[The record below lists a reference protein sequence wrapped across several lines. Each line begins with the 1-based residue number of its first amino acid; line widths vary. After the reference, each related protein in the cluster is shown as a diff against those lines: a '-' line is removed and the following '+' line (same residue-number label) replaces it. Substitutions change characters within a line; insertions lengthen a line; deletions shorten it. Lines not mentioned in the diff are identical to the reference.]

1 MDVCRGILPAISI
14 ISDKLVVGV
23 CAVQIWSPFLSL
35 YTYSE
40 WILLDTCGRTMLI
53 ALMWRGSLQ
62 IFYFVGFVLFVL
74 EALLSAFV
82 LMVHPMLALRFEI
95 SCFLLSED
103 SHRLLVFCPPCS
115 RVYFSSSHFTS
126 MLKVW
131 SFAPA
136 HRIYYCK
143 ILFLVEFVIKLFE
156 KFKLTWH
163 CTGLMCDDSK
173 YTTTLEALEKQQ
185 NWSEWQHK
193 ALLELPSEELELL
206 GTGGFLDLQL
216 SCLW

>member
-1 MDVCRGILPAISI
+1 MFLKYFLDTAQVITPLHNTFVY
-14 ISDKLVVGV
+14 LGV
-23 CAVQIWSPFLSL
+23 LYLEHLSL
-35 YTYSE
+35 LPTAHFS
-40 WILLDTCGRTMLI
+40 
-53 ALMWRGSLQ
+53 
-62 IFYFVGFVLFVL
+62 VVPL
-74 EALLSAFV
+74 EC
-82 LMVHPMLALRFEI
+82 HKQLRFEI
-95 SCFLLSED
+95 SCFLLLED
-103 SHRLLVFCPPCS
+103 SHRLLVFSPPCS
-115 RVYFSSSHFTS
+115 CVYFSSSHFTS

-131 SFAPA
+131 SCAPA

-143 ILFLVEFVIKLFE
+143 ILFLVEFVIRLFE

-163 CTGLMCDDSK
+163 CTGLMCEDSK

-216 SCLW
+216 SCLR

>member
-1 MDVCRGILPAISI
+1 MITPSHNTFVYLGVLYLEHMCLPPTAHFSVIPQACH
-14 ISDKLVVGV
+14 K
-23 CAVQIWSPFLSL
+23 Q
-35 YTYSE
+35 
-40 WILLDTCGRTMLI
+40 
-53 ALMWRGSLQ
+53 
-62 IFYFVGFVLFVL
+62 
-74 EALLSAFV
+74 
-82 LMVHPMLALRFEI
+82 LRFEI
-95 SCFLLSED
+95 SCFLLSEN

-115 RVYFSSSHFTS
+115 LVYFSSSHFTS

-131 SFAPA
+131 SCAPA

-156 KFKLTWH
+156 FKLTWH
-163 CTGLMCDDSK
+163 CTGLMCEDSK

-193 ALLELPSEELELL
+193 ALSELPSEELELL